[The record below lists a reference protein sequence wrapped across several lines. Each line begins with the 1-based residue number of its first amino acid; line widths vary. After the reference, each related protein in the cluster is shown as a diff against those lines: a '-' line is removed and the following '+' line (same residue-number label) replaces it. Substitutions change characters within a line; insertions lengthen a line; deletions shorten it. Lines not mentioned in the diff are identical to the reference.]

1 MTEDLPYRP
10 NVGIALFN
18 RDGLVFIG
26 KRAGLDGP
34 HCWQMPQ
41 GGIDDGED
49 PALAAQRELK
59 EETGVPPDLTE
70 PLGEAPG
77 WMGYDFPPE
86 VRKLEKFQGAAGQ
99 RQKWFAYRFLGSDS
113 DIKLDAH
120 DAEFDAWRWE
130 RLERVPELIIPWK
143 RDVYELV
150 AEVFAPFARGMGPMG
165 A

>member
-1 MTEDLPYRP
+1 MSVDKPYRP

-18 RDGLVFIG
+18 RDGLVFLG
-26 KRAGLDGP
+26 KRAGMDEP

-41 GGIDDGED
+41 GGIDEGED
-49 PALAAQRELK
+49 PALASLRELE
-59 EETGVPPDLTE
+59 EETGVPAKLTE

-86 VRKLEKFQGAAGQ
+86 IRDLKKYRDWAGQ

-113 DIKLDAH
+113 DIRLDAH

-130 RLERVPELIIPWK
+130 RLERTPELIIPWK
-143 RDVYELV
+143 RDIYELV
-150 AEVFAPFARGMGPMG
+150 ADVFAPFARGMGPMG